1 MRGAGGWRLGGMGRG
16 DAAELRGAAM
26 AGAVRAIA
34 GAFVR
39 RRDMGGRA
47 RGRDGIARANEA
59 DDVGRRSR
67 IGQETGGFLGI
78 PPSRMDVEGL
88 HGHKHF
94 RLLRIVGEE
103 R

>member
-1 MRGAGGWRLGGMGRG
+1 MGGMGRG

-47 RGRDGIARANEA
+47 RGRDGIA
-59 DDVGRRSR
+59 
-67 IGQETGGFLGI
+67 GGVLIAVFW
-78 PPSRMDVEGL
+78 L
-88 HGHKHF
+88 HYYIKQLEKNCTVF
-94 RLLRIVGEE
+94 S
-103 R
+103 

>member
-1 MRGAGGWRLGGMGRG
+1 MGGMGRG

-47 RGRDGIARANEA
+47 RGRDGIAGGVLWVMAGADWTGRGLAGRGAGRVPACQPAKRA
-59 DDVGRRSR
+59 S
-67 IGQETGGFLGI
+67 
-78 PPSRMDVEGL
+78 S
-88 HGHKHF
+88 
-94 RLLRIVGEE
+94 
-103 R
+103 